1 MSYSNNKKKTTKKFL
16 HSTAATTKK
25 PTKPDLKMMKS
36 SHPVDSSS
44 SSSSQQHHHRSK
56 QQISKL
62 ALDSLQSKNKNSD
75 FAAGRTTDNHDY
87 LDRLNDNQAHSES
100 DDDYNDYG
108 DEDDEDDEGSI
119 HPLTSDQDPNVLLH
133 ELTNKSKNNHKNSAP
148 THHDVSHFS
157 ASQQSP
163 VTRKTN
169 QHHHA
174 DDNANHPPV
183 PLPGP
188 PKAVQAVIVKP
199 RFITINW
206 LEPEENPDE
215 VVSYTVYYSAL
226 GNDARYEYDYAN
238 FHHGIRHFYRTHYI
252 TF

>member
-1 MSYSNNKKKTTKKFL
+1 MSYNKKKTTKKFL
-16 HSTAATTKK
+16 STVATTKK

-36 SHPVDSSS
+36 SFPNDSSS
-44 SSSSQQHHHRSK
+44 HHRSK
-56 QQISKL
+56 QISKQ
-62 ALDSLQSKNKNSD
+62 ALDSLQSAKNKNAD
-75 FAAGRTTDNHDY
+75 FASGRITDKHDY
-87 LDRLNDNQAHSES
+87 VDRLNDNQAHSES
-100 DDDYNDYG
+100 LDDYSDYEEE
-108 DEDDEDDEGSI
+108 EDDDDEGSI
-119 HPLTSDQDPNVLLH
+119 HLLTPDTDPNVLLH
-133 ELTNKSKNNHKNSAP
+133 ELTKNSKNNLNSHKNSSS
-148 THHDVSHFS
+148 THHEQISHFS
-157 ASQQSP
+157 NSNQNP

-169 QHHHA
+169 HHHA

-238 FHHGIRHFYRTHYI
+238 FSTLLSHIYTAS
-252 TF
+252 